1 MSKNKNDKN
10 KKKNENQNKQQAFK
24 IPEDP
29 RRLAKLNFKKFK
41 KNNKDLYDSKKD
53 LKKGYY
59 GQIIDLLPESVLLL
73 VRYGHLQ
80 AVQET
85 KNAIYEKITDPDFV
99 KYLTKYVKNDNSF
112 DNMILLPNIIVSIIK
127 EANARIAEA
136 KAQDPNAT
144 LNYDLADLVELSHLI
159 LKKKIKKLTGDG
171 IPENVAFD
179 ALCAVPDPAILNKS
193 ASFHMK
199 ELFNVLY
206 IHAKTEKIDV
216 PKLMKGLFKGNKIE
230 TVIAFALLERK
241 EKISNFNDNQKLL
254 FNDITDWAFKTMEEM
269 KKDDIYAILKA
280 YAETRKRDE
289 QQKKDGARR
298 YYISSLPAEDY
309 PKIIKTCEKLVERY
323 PDWKSFF

>member
-1 MSKNKNDKN
+1 MSKKDKKKEDKN
-10 KKKNENQNKQQAFK
+10 KKQNHQEFK

-41 KNNKDLYDSKKD
+41 KQNKDLYDSKKD

-59 GQIIDLLPESVLLL
+59 GQIIDLLPESVLLI

-85 KNAIYEKITDPDFV
+85 KGAIYDKITDPGFV
-99 KYLTKYVKNDNSF
+99 KYLTKYVKEDNSF
-112 DNMILLPNIIVSIIK
+112 DNMIMLPNIIVSIMK
-127 EANARIAEA
+127 EANARVAEA

-144 LNYDLADLVELSHLI
+144 LTYDLSDLVELSHLI
-159 LKKKIKKLTGDG
+159 LKKKIKKLKSDG
-171 IPENVAFD
+171 ISENVAFD
-179 ALCAVPDPAILNKS
+179 ALSIIPDPQILNKS

-199 ELFNVLY
+199 ELFNMLY

-216 PKLMKGLFKGNKIE
+216 PKLMKDLFKGNKIE

-241 EKISNFNDNQKLL
+241 EKISNFTDGQKVL
-254 FNDITDWAFKTMEEM
+254 FNDITDWAFKTMEDM
-269 KKDDIYAILKA
+269 KKEDIHAILKA

-289 QQKKDGARR
+289 AQKKDGARR

-309 PKIIKTCEKLVERY
+309 PKIIKTVEKLVERY
-323 PDWKSFF
+323 PDWKAFF